1 MSSLNTM
8 EMVGISVPVKAN
20 TLVKL
25 VEVLAT
31 GVATSDKKDELLE
44 VIEAAQIIGIDLNGY
59 VLNETGVLSTTV
71 EETVCKV
78 FNYARQSL
86 EESLEN
92 CDGEETNEEGE
103 IVDDWENKLPS
114 KKRGRPRG
122 SLTEIPTFKCNDC
135 EINFKKKGDLKK
147 HVCRNSK
154 H

>member
-1 MSSLNTM
+1 M
-8 EMVGISVPVKAN
+8 
-20 TLVKL
+20 
-25 VEVLAT
+25 
-31 GVATSDKKDELLE
+31 
-44 VIEAAQIIGIDLNGY
+44 
-59 VLNETGVLSTTV
+59 STTV
-71 EETVCKV
+71 EETVCKD
-78 FNYARQSL
+78 FNYAR
-86 EESLEN
+86 ESLEN

-103 IVDDWENKLPS
+103 IVDEWENKLPS